1 MEIKMLRKEWTES
14 EIEKLS
20 RDLKVA
26 KVKVFDKW
34 GFNSTE
40 IARIMELP
48 ESMIRAMIRS

>member
-1 MEIKMLRKEWTES
+1 MSMIRKEWTEE

-34 GFNSTE
+34 GFNSIE

-48 ESMIRAMIRS
+48 ESMIRAMIHS